1 MITTEQIQKY
11 VLPIYAIGDIL
22 NIEQIETSGNLL
34 FEIEASTGKYV
45 LRFNP
50 PSGPQARSSEEV
62 REEVLF
68 LQYLLES
75 DFPVGE
81 IVKTSDGQSVVE
93 VEGVFGY
100 LRTYLEGEA
109 FEDPKQEEIY
119 KVGVLLGGLHN
130 LSKAYRP
137 TYKRVH
143 KWNPGRVKQYW
154 PENKEIILNSGFEF
168 APDFVRI
175 FSEQLER
182 LSFKPGLASG
192 MIHEDLG
199 ARHVLWEEGE
209 INGVIDFDRMY
220 VGLFIMDIGQ
230 AIRGWCTSEQEVT
243 TFLEGYEESRALSDN
258 EKDALGDA
266 IAFAFLERAQSFVLR
281 GIAEGDEEMIGLGL
295 DELESIL

>member
-1 MITTEQIQKY
+1 MTKEQVEKY
-11 VLPIYAIGDIL
+11 VFPNYGLGHIVS
-22 NIEQIETSGNLL
+22 IEQIETSGNLI
-34 FEIEASTGKYV
+34 FEIETKEEKYI

-50 PSGPQARSSEEV
+50 PKGPQARSSEEV
-62 REEVLF
+62 QEEVLF
-68 LQYLLES
+68 LQYLFEN

-100 LRTYLEGEA
+100 LRTFVKGES
-109 FEDPKQEEIY
+109 FDDPKDEEIY
-119 KVGVLLGGLHN
+119 RVGTLLGRLHN
-130 LSKAYRP
+130 LSKDYRP

-168 APDFVRI
+168 AHDFVRL
-175 FSEQLER
+175 FSEQLQR

-199 ARHVLWEEGE
+199 IRHVLWKEGE
-209 INGVIDFDRMY
+209 ISGVIDFDRMY

-230 AIRGWCTSEQEVT
+230 AIRGWCAGEHEVA
-243 TFLEGYEESRALSDN
+243 TFLEGYEENRMLSDN

-266 IAFAFLERAQSFVLR
+266 IAFAFLERAQAFVLR
-281 GIAEGDEEMIGLGL
+281 GIAEEDEEMIGLGL